1 MSSRLQQ
8 LLDFHR
14 KDPSDTFIR
23 YGIALEYTSQ
33 QQYEEAL
40 SWFEA
45 LRTGFP
51 DYLPTYYM
59 LGDLYRRLNRL
70 SDARAV
76 YTEGVAVARKANDMH
91 TLSEIN
97 AALDEL
103 DDDE

>member
-45 LRTGFP
+45 LRTSFP

-70 SDARAV
+70 SEARTV
-76 YTEGVAVARKANDMH
+76 YTEGVAVARQAKDMH

-103 DDDE
+103 EDDE

>member
-14 KDPSDTFIR
+14 KDPSDAFIR
-23 YGIALEYTSQ
+23 YGIALQYTSQ
-33 QQYEEAL
+33 QQYDEAL
-40 SWFEA
+40 SWFED

-59 LGDLYRRLNRL
+59 LGDLYRRLNRF
-70 SDARAV
+70 SDARTV
-76 YTEGVAVARKANDMH
+76 YGEGLQIARRANDTH
-91 TLSEIN
+91 TFSEIS

-103 DDDE
+103 EDEE